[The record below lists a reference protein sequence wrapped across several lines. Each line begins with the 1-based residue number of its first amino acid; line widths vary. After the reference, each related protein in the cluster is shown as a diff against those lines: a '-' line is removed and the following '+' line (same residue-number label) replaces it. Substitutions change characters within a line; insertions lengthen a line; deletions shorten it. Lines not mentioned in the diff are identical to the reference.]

1 MNHDELLTEYMDGR
15 LDAEGRRRVEALLAA
30 DAGLARRLRLM
41 RAVRGALRETE
52 APAPAGLRARLS
64 SSVSQADGR
73 ATWLDALKRALAP
86 KPWAFGAASAFAAA
100 LVVLAVR
107 RDRPVPAPQEAPVAA
122 AQAWTAG
129 EANQDLAADLWAD
142 DEGGDDDAL

>member
-1 MNHDELLTEYMDGR
+1 MNSDELLSDYMDGR

-52 APAPAGLRARLS
+52 APAPAGLRASLR
-64 SSVSQADGR
+64 R
-73 ATWLDALKRALAP
+73 AAAEAGERTSWLGLLKEALAP

-107 RDRPVPAPQEAPVAA
+107 HERPAPAATAAPVAA
-122 AQAWTAG
+122 SAWTAG
-129 EANQDLAADLWAD
+129 EANREAAADLWAD